1 MELSVFNSVLSQYKK
16 RAETNRRAVILY
28 FSCSS
33 FGEMFD
39 KRDNSFEREINRE
52 NSNGNERRRF
62 KQHLRL
68 ELIYHQRNGS
78 CESVCQ
84 ERYRRNRHHTV
95 DKEIRERFQNR
106 GFKSGNKNIKYHM
119 QSANAQSRPD
129 SLQIAA
135 QFAHTVVE
143 QQIRRREEVN
153 TVYKYKDCERS
164 VNERAFERKHV
175 RKTEYHTRNSK
186 RGYRKQVQNPCGF

>member
-1 MELSVFNSVLSQYKK
+1 
-16 RAETNRRAVILY
+16 
-28 FSCSS
+28 
-33 FGEMFD
+33 
-39 KRDNSFEREINRE
+39 
-52 NSNGNERRRF
+52 
-62 KQHLRL
+62 
-68 ELIYHQRNGS
+68 
-78 CESVCQ
+78 
-84 ERYRRNRHHTV
+84 
-95 DKEIRERFQNR
+95 
-106 GFKSGNKNIKYHM
+106 M

-143 QQIRRREEVN
+143 QQIRRRKEVN

-164 VNERAFERKHV
+164 VNERAFERKYI